1 MGPNGRGR
9 RGPDDGFRPAQG
21 PPDNRPG
28 PEEKPSPPPITVR
41 PGTSRDAGSAAALHV
56 SQISEGF
63 LSLLGPRFLQ
73 LLYRRVALS
82 DGSFLIVAEAGGR
95 PAGFIAGST
104 DVSGLYRSFIWH
116 DGVKA
121 AVTAAGRLVAGW
133 RRVIETL
140 RHGTSGGTGV
150 GRGAEL
156 LAVAVDPSLQGR
168 GVGGQLVTAFLDEV
182 SNRGL
187 GAAHVVV
194 GADNTGAVS
203 LYRRADFMTVD
214 RFELHPGTESL
225 LMQWD
230 QDPADQAGPG

>member
-1 MGPNGRGR
+1 
-9 RGPDDGFRPAQG
+9 
-21 PPDNRPG
+21 
-28 PEEKPSPPPITVR
+28 V
-41 PGTSRDAGSAAALHV
+41 LHA
-56 SQISEGF
+56 SQIAEGF
-63 LSLLGPRFLQ
+63 LSFLGPRFLQ

-82 DGSFLIVAEAGGR
+82 DDSFLIVAESEGR

-121 AVTAAGRLVAGW
+121 AVGAAGRLVKGW

-140 RHGTSGGTGV
+140 RHGSSGGTGVGRGPGV

-156 LAVAVDPSLQGR
+156 LAVAVGPSLQGR
-168 GVGGQLVTAFLDEV
+168 GVGGQLVGAFLDEV
-182 SNRGL
+182 GHRGL
-187 GAAHVVV
+187 AAAHVVV
-194 GADNTGAVS
+194 GADNTGAVT
-203 LYRRADFMTVD
+203 LYQRADFVTVD

-230 QDPADQAGPG
+230 RHPADQQTGPG